1 MRSDTTLHPS
11 QEEFSKLPAW
21 AGKAGGASDVVIS
34 TRARLA
40 RNLAGYPFPGRAG
53 EQDLAAVSQL
63 VLRAARHPEK
73 SAPALRPI
81 DVSALGEP
89 DKASLIDSHLISL
102 QLATAGFHRWVLFDN
117 RHAAS
122 VMVNEEDHLRIQAIL
137 PGLQLDAAWRLA
149 DRIDAFFG
157 DQLQYTADSEYGYL
171 TASLGNCG
179 TGLRASVM
187 VHLPGLAWLNKLP
200 EVLGA
205 VRSLGTS
212 VRGLYGE
219 DGGAAGDVYQLS
231 NAVSLGLN
239 PRQIIARL
247 AAVTTYLITEE
258 QAITERLSR
267 YAKGVI
273 GTRVAEAAATLSK
286 AEQLCG
292 TEAMALLSILRLGER
307 VGLPTGIDSAA
318 FSELLVSMRIGAQYL
333 SGNKARYTF
342 FEETR
347 RPALIRNKIREQ
359 QRSG

>member
-1 MRSDTTLHPS
+1 
-11 QEEFSKLPAW
+11 
-21 AGKAGGASDVVIS
+21 
-34 TRARLA
+34 
-40 RNLAGYPFPGRAG
+40 
-53 EQDLAAVSQL
+53 
-63 VLRAARHPEK
+63 
-73 SAPALRPI
+73 
-81 DVSALGEP
+81 
-89 DKASLIDSHLISL
+89 LISL
-102 QLATAGFHRWVLFDN
+102 QLATAGDHRFVLVDN
-117 RHAAS
+117 RQSMS

-157 DQLQYTADSEYGYL
+157 DHLQYAEDNEYGYL

-200 EVLGA
+200 EVLAA

-231 NAVSLGLN
+231 NAISLGLN
-239 PRQIIARL
+239 PRQIVARL
-247 AAVTTYLITEE
+247 AAVTTYLVTEE

-273 GTRVAEAAATLSK
+273 GSRVGEAAAALSK

-292 TEAMALLSILRLGER
+292 TEAMALLSTLRLGER
-307 VGLPTGIDSAA
+307 VGIPTGIDSAA
-318 FSELLVSMRIGAQYL
+318 FSELLVSMRIGAQFL

-359 QRSG
+359 QRNV